1 MHRIC
6 TEYVQN
12 IHTYAQY
19 AQYAQNM
26 HKDALYAQKMHR
38 YAQSA
43 ICTNTFIRKYLFT
56 CEFVLMD
63 HLISDHFLFFT
74 LISRCHFNVHGVQHL
89 R

>member
-6 TEYVQN
+6 TEYAQN
-12 IHTYAQY
+12 MHTY

-26 HKDALYAQKMHR
+26 HKDALYVQRCTGM
-38 YAQSA
+38 QSA
-43 ICTNTFIRKYLFT
+43 ICTNTFVRKYLFT

-63 HLISDHFLFFT
+63 HLISDRFLFFT